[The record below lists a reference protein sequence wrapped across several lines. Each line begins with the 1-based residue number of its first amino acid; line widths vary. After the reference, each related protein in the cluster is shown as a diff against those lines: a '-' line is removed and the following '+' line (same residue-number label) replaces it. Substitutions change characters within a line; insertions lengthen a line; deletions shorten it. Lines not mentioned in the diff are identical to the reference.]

1 MSTLLRLLLSRDSSS
16 HFPPNFTV
24 VGNRSM
30 NGRTQRAFSMPV
42 HFSVIHVRLSLVIRV
57 PPDRASVLVKLRRLN
72 QSLPDVWRMT
82 HSAERGLARV
92 AIQLLGTPPPSLFE
106 KPRSID
112 S

>member
-1 MSTLLRLLLSRDSSS
+1 MLTLVWLLLSRLSSS
-16 HFPPNFTV
+16 HLPPNFSV
-24 VGNRSM
+24 VGKRSIH
-30 NGRTQRAFSMPV
+30 GTIHRALSLPV
-42 HFSVIHVRLSLVIRV
+42 HFSVIQVRSSFVIRV
-57 PPDRASVLVKLRRLN
+57 PPERASVLVKLRRLN
-72 QSLPDVWRMT
+72 QSLPEVWRMT